1 MTEMT
6 ADTTNGTAMKGS
18 TNSVQN
24 LSQAAVTIARE
35 IDRLPCGASAVYV
48 MKGKAGIESVE
59 IVTTDR
65 LRYWRTNTEEIG

>member
-6 ADTTNGTAMKGS
+6 ADTTTNGRAITD
-18 TNSVQN
+18 
-24 LSQAAVTIARE
+24 LSREAVSIARE

-48 MKGKAGIESVE
+48 IKGEKGIKSVE

-65 LRYWRTNTEEIG
+65 LRFWRTNTEEIG